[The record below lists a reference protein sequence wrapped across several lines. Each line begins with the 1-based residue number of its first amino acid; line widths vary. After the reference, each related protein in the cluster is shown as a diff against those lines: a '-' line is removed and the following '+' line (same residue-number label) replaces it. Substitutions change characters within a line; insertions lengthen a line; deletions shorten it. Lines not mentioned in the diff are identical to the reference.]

1 MAAILEDADVGRF
14 DSVGV
19 LRNAAASRGHASGQW
34 LHLRERLTKLASGV
48 AEALS
53 APYLQILANAG
64 LAARE
69 HLGTE
74 VDVIRGVPADLTA
87 SGSFDSSAVLRS
99 ALTTAVDATVRFLR
113 VA

>member
-1 MAAILEDADVGRF
+1 VT
-14 DSVGV
+14 V
-19 LRNAAASRGHASGQW
+19 
-34 LHLRERLTKLASGV
+34 V
-48 AEALS
+48 AEALN

-64 LAARE
+64 LTAPE

-74 VDVIRGVPADLTA
+74 VDVIRGVPADLRA
-87 SGSFDSSAVLRS
+87 SGVFDSYAVLRS